1 MATVEGDLFDAES
14 NSNRLQPTGSE
25 DRLWQLEQFWP
36 RFKLD
41 FFQLEQWTRWLEGQ
55 RRAVQGKDDSN
66 LELSPDAISGLQGSM
81 EGIIKLEFLGFVLA
95 KEPTGRGP
103 SGVGGRRR
111 RLCWALARWR

>member
-1 MATVEGDLFDAES
+1 MATVEGDFFDAES

-41 FFQLEQWTRWLEGQ
+41 FFQLEQWTRRLEGQ

-66 LELSPDAISGLQGSM
+66 LELNTDAISGPQGPM
-81 EGIIKLEFLGFVLA
+81 EGINKLELLGFVLV
-95 KEPTGRGP
+95 KEPTRRGT
-103 SGVGGRRR
+103 SGVGGCRR
-111 RLCWALARWR
+111 RLCWALAQRR